1 MSLPLVY
8 DMLEIINHDSHMY
21 YFLQFRNC
29 FMIRFKF
36 HYLTYDILEGNV
48 VLCDSIN
55 KSMPSGRHLW
65 ILDFQQDGIFTMA
78 SSINNKMLLTNKHKT
93 LKCCHA
99 NSDDYELW
107 RREGNFIKSVNP
119 SGYLDIPKSLVSC
132 MSNCGVSSPNH
143 ECTTL
148 KGHSSLVIMDCKQ
161 DIDKRQLECEST
173 KVVSVL

>member
-65 ILDFQQDGIFTMA
+65 ILDIQQDGIFTMA

>member
-65 ILDFQQDGIFTMA
+65 ILDIQHDGIFTMA
-78 SSINNKMLLTNKHKT
+78 SSVANKMLLANKHKT

-99 NSDDYELW
+99 GSDDYQLW

-119 SGYLDIPKSLVSC
+119 SGYLGNPKSLVSC
-132 MSNCGVSSPNH
+132 MSNCGVSGPNH

-148 KGHSSLVIMDCKQ
+148 QGHSSLVIMGCKH
-161 DIDKRQLECEST
+161 KRQLECEST
-173 KVVSVL
+173 KVVSVW

>member
-1 MSLPLVY
+1 
-8 DMLEIINHDSHMY
+8 
-21 YFLQFRNC
+21 
-29 FMIRFKF
+29 MIRFKF
-36 HYLTYDILEGNV
+36 HYLTWDILEGNV

-65 ILDFQQDGIFTMA
+65 ILDIQQDGIFTMA
-78 SSINNKMLLTNKHKT
+78 SSINNKMLLANKHNS

-99 NSDDYELW
+99 SSDDCQLW
-107 RREGNFIKSVNP
+107 RREGNFYKSVNP
-119 SGYLDIPKSLVSC
+119 SGYLGNPKSLVSC

-143 ECTTL
+143 ECTAL
-148 KGHSSLVIMDCKQ
+148 KGHSSLLIMDCKQ